1 MREIKP
7 RETDPSDDCLAILAA
22 RHCKRAF
29 LDRPVPRAVLEEVLR
44 AAANAPSTRNGQP
57 WSVVVL
63 TGGAREALARR
74 LCDLFDRGAPTR
86 LDYVSR
92 PAELPPAHEE
102 RARAAAA
109 GVLAAKG
116 IARDDEAGRRSHLR
130 DNLRF
135 YGAPVAMIFHLPA
148 NAAPGTF
155 LEMGLFLQ
163 NVMIGLAARGLG
175 SCPQASVAG
184 YAEAIRE
191 QLGLGS
197 DRLIVCSLSAGY
209 ADEGAAVNRFAPER
223 ASLADFT
230 LWLDHTPPDPISS

>member
-1 MREIKP
+1 MDEDL
-7 RETDPSDDCLAILAA
+7 DPDFLALIAA
-22 RHCKRAF
+22 RHAKRAF

-57 WSVVVL
+57 WSVAVL

-86 LDYVSR
+86 MDYASR
-92 PAELPPAHEE
+92 PPGLPELAEE

-116 IARDDEAGRRSHLR
+116 VARDDEAGRRAHLR

-148 NAAPGTF
+148 DAAPGTF
-155 LEMGLFLQ
+155 LEMGLFLE
-163 NVMIGLAARGLG
+163 NVLLGLAARGLG
-175 SCPQASVAG
+175 ACPQASVAA
-184 YAEAIRE
+184 YAEAIRDF
-191 QLGLGS
+191 LGFGP
-197 DRLIVCSLSAGY
+197 DRLIVCALSAGT
-209 ADEGAAVNRFAPER
+209 ADEDAPVNRFAPER
-223 ASLADFT
+223 ASLAEYTQWFDQA
-230 LWLDHTPPDPISS
+230 PPDPVSS